1 METGAVDLT
10 PPFHTVLCSVADTGI
25 LAHVWGCVSGDNV
38 FEIGSHCTIT
48 WSPEQKLMSYTW
60 TGMAG
65 IFSCSDLTGPLSSSK
80 RVLMFQSCTL
90 KYLCAE
96 AGQELCSLFRLD

>member
-10 PPFHTVLCSVADTGI
+10 PPFLTILCSVAGTGI

-38 FEIGSHCTIT
+38 FEIGSLLVP
-48 WSPEQKLMSYTW
+48 SPGVLSSNSGTLAW

-96 AGQELCSLFRLD
+96 AGQELFYLFI